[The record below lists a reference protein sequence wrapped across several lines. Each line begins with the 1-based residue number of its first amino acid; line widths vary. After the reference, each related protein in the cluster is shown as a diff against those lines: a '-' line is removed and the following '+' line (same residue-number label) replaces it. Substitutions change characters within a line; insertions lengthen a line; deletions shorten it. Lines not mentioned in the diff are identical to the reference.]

1 MLGKSSPNCSSP
13 LHLWPGPH
21 SLTASSTLKQCYR
34 DDNLGTGPGFCVSH
48 IQLTSDITPTQRNFC
63 VTPCAKN
70 LPPKII
76 SWRTCTKTARARR
89 TRARASDAVPVY
101 ASGPAPAAAQ
111 SAPSSRRSAPCCL
124 RRRCSGPS
132 SRPSCRP
139 SALRSPPSASVRA
152 PKEALLRRGAVRARA
167 LRVGRSTLVGSSLG
181 SSPAPPG
188 RRPRAS
194 TRAGQPAAHPR
205 A

>member
-1 MLGKSSPNCSSP
+1 MHSCLVPPMSP
-13 LHLWPGPH
+13 LCQGE
-21 SLTASSTLKQCYR
+21 
-34 DDNLGTGPGFCVSH
+34 
-48 IQLTSDITPTQRNFC
+48 
-63 VTPCAKN
+63 
-70 LPPKII
+70 
-76 SWRTCTKTARARR
+76 RR
-89 TRARASDAVPVY
+89 GRASEPRGEQQQRRQAPRAFAQVRGSPRTAGAAPAAVSV
-101 ASGPAPAAAQ
+101 ASQGQGRLLGRAPAGWASPAPAGSAEHPQVAPTAPAPAAAQ

-152 PKEALLRRGAVRARA
+152 PKEALLRAAPRRGARSGASGWTLRAR
-167 LRVGRSTLVGSSLG
+167 GLVSG